1 MIISRLL
8 SNQIVNNWELI
19 KFAVLAVNNIS
30 SNYAQ
35 EYCNGLLINL
45 LAEKYQCWFGVTDN
59 RLDVKG
65 VAITKIYKDVG
76 NISHLM
82 IDSLYV
88 YSTTIV
94 EERTLFIENI
104 KKFGNT
110 INCKDIL
117 FHTSNSK
124 LVEVANLLGF
134 EETSK
139 IFKINIG
146 GV

>member
-1 MIISRLL
+1 MIYLNNERVSSGELHMISR
-8 SNQIVNNWELI
+8 VNS
-19 KFAVLAVNNIS
+19 A
-30 SNYAQ
+30 
-35 EYCNGLLINL
+35 
-45 LAEKYQCWFGVTDN
+45 
-59 RLDVKG
+59 LD
-65 VAITKIYKDVG
+65 
-76 NISHLM
+76 
-82 IDSLYV
+82 
-88 YSTTIV
+88 
-94 EERTLFIENI
+94 I